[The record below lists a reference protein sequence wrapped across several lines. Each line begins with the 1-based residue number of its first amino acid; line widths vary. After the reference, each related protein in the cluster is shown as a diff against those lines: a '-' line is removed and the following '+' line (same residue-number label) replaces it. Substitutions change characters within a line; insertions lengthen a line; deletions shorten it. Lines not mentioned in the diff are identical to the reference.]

1 MSIALRWR
9 RQPLVLLSGA
19 LCDAA
24 LWRHQIAGLSDIADV
39 RVGDLT
45 RDDSV
50 GSMAARVLA
59 SQPKHFAL
67 AGISLGG
74 YVALEVMR
82 RAPERVTRLALLDT
96 TARPEEQSEGTAEEP
111 QGTDTAGRPGSASAL
126 GQVGLFTTLLVHPK
140 RLADRR
146 LSTILGAMAE
156 RVGRKAFQRQQRA
169 VRARPDSRA
178 GLAAI
183 ACPTLL
189 LCGRQDPLAP
199 PALHEEMVAAIPGA
213 VVVEIAAPLALE
225 RPEAVR
231 RRPALAARGYR
242 EREEACGF
250 ETHASLRPRSQ
261 ADGACLA
268 MDRNPM
274 WPASCE
280 VLRLV
285 WTGGRC
291 GRHRAFVEART
302 RGYPRS

>member
-74 YVALEVMR
+74 YVALEIMR
-82 RAPERVTRLALLDT
+82 RAPERVIRLALLDT

-111 QGTDTAGRPGSASAL
+111 QGTETAGRVGGAGL
-126 GQVGLFTTLLVHPK
+126 GHVGLFTTLLIHPK

-169 VRARPDSRA
+169 IRARPDSRA

-189 LCGRQDPLAP
+189 L
-199 PALHEEMVAAIPGA
+199 
-213 VVVEIAAPLALE
+213 
-225 RPEAVR
+225 
-231 RRPALAARGYR
+231 
-242 EREEACGF
+242 
-250 ETHASLRPRSQ
+250 
-261 ADGACLA
+261 
-268 MDRNPM
+268 
-274 WPASCE
+274 
-280 VLRLV
+280 
-285 WTGGRC
+285 
-291 GRHRAFVEART
+291 
-302 RGYPRS
+302 